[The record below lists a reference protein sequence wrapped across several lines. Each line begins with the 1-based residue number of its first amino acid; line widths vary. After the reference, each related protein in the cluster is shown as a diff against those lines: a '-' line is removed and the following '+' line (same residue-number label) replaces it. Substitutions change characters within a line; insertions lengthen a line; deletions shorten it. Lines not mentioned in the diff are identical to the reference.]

1 MPDNQMR
8 EACEHGISCSQW
20 DDFATEDKIGS
31 GGGFDNRPEGDRLST
46 KVGGGD
52 RLRSPVQAAT
62 RHVRCD
68 EMPARLITIEN
79 LFAPAEDDP
88 PPTRRS
94 RRDWIVDGVLFAI
107 AIGLGVG
114 SLISSSQHGLPAAL
128 VVVDAVCGFGLCA
141 GLWERRRWPFAL
153 GLASLPISVVSS
165 SAGPAALIILY
176 TVAAYR
182 RWQLAVFLGAVS
194 VALLPAE
201 RAIHSQGDSL
211 ASYYIL
217 GVLCTAVV
225 IAWGMFRRGRLAAQR
240 ERALR
245 RQAEEQLRV
254 EQIRHGERE
263 RIARE
268 MHDVLAHRIS
278 LLSLHAGALEF
289 RPDASAEEIS
299 RAAAVIRATA
309 HQALEDLRAV
319 IGLLRDGS
327 GGQAPPPPQPTLAA
341 LPGLLDESRAA
352 GMRLHADVGVA
363 DLAAV
368 PDAVGRHAL
377 RIVQEA
383 LTNARKHAP
392 SAPVDLR
399 LEGAAGEGLT
409 IEVRNPLPVLTAA
422 PTQIPGS
429 GTGLVGLSERAILSG
444 GRLDYELDE
453 EEGFRLRA
461 WLPWPR

>member
-1 MPDNQMR
+1 M
-8 EACEHGISCSQW
+8 
-20 DDFATEDKIGS
+20 
-31 GGGFDNRPEGDRLST
+31 
-46 KVGGGD
+46 
-52 RLRSPVQAAT
+52 
-62 RHVRCD
+62 
-68 EMPARLITIEN
+68 
-79 LFAPAEDDP
+79 
-88 PPTRRS
+88 
-94 RRDWIVDGVLFAI
+94 
-107 AIGLGVG
+107 
-114 SLISSSQHGLPAAL
+114 
-128 VVVDAVCGFGLCA
+128 
-141 GLWERRRWPFAL
+141 
-153 GLASLPISVVSS
+153 
-165 SAGPAALIILY
+165 
-176 TVAAYR
+176 
-182 RWQLAVFLGAVS
+182 AVFLGVAN

-217 GVLCTAVV
+217 SVLSTAVV
-225 IAWGMFRRGRLAAQR
+225 VAWGMFRRGRLAAQR

-327 GGQAPPPPQPTLAA
+327 GGQPPPPPQPTLAA
-341 LPGLLDESRAA
+341 LLDLIEESRAA
-352 GMRLHADVGVA
+352 GMQLRADVRVEY
-363 DLAAV
+363 LAAV
-368 PDAVGRHAL
+368 PDVIGRHAL

-422 PTQIPGS
+422 ATQIPGS
-429 GTGLVGLSERAILSG
+429 GTGLVGLSERAMLSG
-444 GRLDYELDE
+444 GRLDYELE
-453 EEGFRLRA
+453 EDKGFRLRA

>member
-1 MPDNQMR
+1 M
-8 EACEHGISCSQW
+8 SQ
-20 DDFATEDKIGS
+20 
-31 GGGFDNRPEGDRLST
+31 RLT
-46 KVGGGD
+46 A
-52 RLRSPVQAAT
+52 L
-62 RHVRCD
+62 
-68 EMPARLITIEN
+68 EN
-79 LFAPAEDDP
+79 LFAPTEDDP

-94 RRDWIVDGVLFAI
+94 RRDLTVDSVLIAI

-114 SLISSSQHGLPAAL
+114 SLISSSQHGLSKAL
-128 VVVDAVCGFGLCA
+128 IVVDALCGFGLCL

-153 GLASLPISVVSS
+153 GLASLPILIVSS
-165 SAGPAALIILY
+165 SAGPAGMIILY

-182 RWQLAVFLGAVS
+182 RWQLAVFLGAAGI
-194 VALLPAE
+194 ALLPAE

-217 GVLCTAVV
+217 AVLSTAVV
-225 IAWGMFRRGRLAAQR
+225 VAWGMFRRGRLAAQR

-289 RPDASAEEIS
+289 RPDASPEEIS

-319 IGLLRDGS
+319 IGLLRDGTA
-327 GGQAPPPPQPTLAA
+327 GQPPQPPQPTLAA
-341 LPGLLDESRAA
+341 LLDLIEESRAA
-352 GMRLHADVGVA
+352 GMQLSPDVRVE

-368 PDAVGRHAL
+368 PAVIGRHAL

-422 PTQIPGS
+422 ATQIPGS
-429 GTGLVGLSERAILSG
+429 GTGLVGLSERATLSG
-444 GRLDYELDE
+444 GRLDYGLDE
-453 EEGFRLRA
+453 AEGFRLRA